1 MQVEAFSKY
10 QAWVEAELEV
20 AKGVRKRKW
29 LLFWKVTGIYLA
41 ACAVIFLLFFAVS
54 RGEDPYML
62 GMAAAWAVML
72 FIFLTLIT
80 FFVMLPGFFKGKYAR
95 KIKRAV
101 KQQGFNDARREQFA
115 REQLA
120 AQRDPARSA
129 SVVIT
134 KGQDRMPARF
144 TLSEHFACFTGGTN
158 FGPYILNVDDT
169 EVFFVQTHT
178 TTLPTITR
186 VCSFIFTKNWDVTTY
201 MIHFV
206 GRGREQGR
214 FTFGDPAVCETVLNI
229 LRRRFPEA
237 AGQK

>member
-1 MQVEAFSKY
+1 MQVETFSKY

-41 ACAVIFLLFFAVS
+41 ACAVILLLFFAVS

-72 FIFLTLIT
+72 FLFLTVIT
-80 FFVMLPGFFKGKYAR
+80 FLCMLPGFFKGKYAR
-95 KIKRAV
+95 KIKRSI
-101 KQQGFNDARREQFA
+101 KQQGFDDARREQFA
-115 REQLA
+115 REQLLA
-120 AQRDPARSA
+120 RRDPAKSA

-134 KGQDRMPARF
+134 QGQDRMPAQF
-144 TLSEHFACFTGGTN
+144 TLGEHFACFTGGTS

-169 EVFFVQTHT
+169 EVFFVRTST
-178 TTLPTITR
+178 MTLPVMTR
-186 VCSFIFTKNWDVTTY
+186 VFSFIITKNQSVTTY

-206 GRGREQGR
+206 GHGREQGR

-229 LRRRFPEA
+229 LRQRFPEA
-237 AGQK
+237 AGR